1 MTLAKAVVICPMKA
15 CTPTWAVNTFCA
27 SLEPKFSVAMGLK
40 VPKSTLSGI
49 PKAVLTWV
57 DAFSRLT
64 PVSTML
70 ETSVVIGVTTV
81 EPATAR
87 RLPVKGSPVM
97 ASLPPVAT

>member
-1 MTLAKAVVICPMKA
+1 MRV
-15 CTPTWAVNTFCA
+15 CTDAWAVNTFSD
-27 SLEPKFSVAMGLK
+27 SLEPKFSVEIGLK
-40 VPKSTLSGI
+40 VTKSTLSGI
-49 PKAVLTWV
+49 PKALLTWV
-57 DAFSRLT
+57 NASFRLT

-70 ETSVVIGVTTV
+70 ETSVVIGVTTA